1 MTWTS
6 IYLVCFLLGFSLSAV
21 SWLLGALHLHL
32 PHEFHG
38 GPHLHGH
45 GGFAHAGHAGHAGHI
60 AHSADLL
67 SAPTPFNFST
77 ATAFLAW
84 FGGAGYLLTR
94 YAELW
99 PPVALLAALAVGG
112 VGASLVFWFMASV
125 LWSPHENLDPDD
137 YEIVGLLGVVS
148 SPIRAGGTGEI
159 LFAQAGARRV
169 AGARSEDGQ
178 AIDKGVEVVIT
189 RHEKGL
195 VYVRTWAEL
204 AADAEVSSQTNGS
217 KPSDN
222 AR

>member
-6 IYLVCFLLGFSLSAV
+6 IYLVCFLLGFSLSV
-21 SWLLGALHLHL
+21 ISWLLGALHLHL
-32 PHEFHG
+32 PHAFHA
-38 GPHLHGH
+38 GPHAHGH
-45 GGFAHAGHAGHAGHI
+45 GHGHAGHAE
-60 AHSADLL
+60 HSAHFAD
-67 SAPTPFNFST
+67 APSPFNFAT

-94 YAELW
+94 YGDLW
-99 PPVALLAALAVGG
+99 PPVALLLAILVGSA
-112 VGASLVFWFMASV
+112 GASLVFWFMARV

-137 YEIVGLLGVVS
+137 YDVVGLLGVVS

-169 AGARSEDGQ
+169 AGARSEDGH

-204 AADAEVSSQTNGS
+204 AAD
-217 KPSDN
+217 D

>member
-6 IYLVCFLLGFSLSAV
+6 IYLVCFLLGFSLSV
-21 SWLLGALHLHL
+21 ISWLLGALHLRL
-32 PHEFHG
+32 PHAFHAG
-38 GPHLHGH
+38 AHAHGH
-45 GGFAHAGHAGHAGHI
+45 GHAGHAGHS
-60 AHSADLL
+60 AHFADAPSA
-67 SAPTPFNFST
+67 FNFATS
-77 ATAFLAW
+77 TAFLAW

-94 YAELW
+94 YGDLW
-99 PPVALLAALAVGG
+99 PAVALLLAILVGSA
-112 VGASLVFWFMASV
+112 GASLVFWFMARV

-137 YEIVGLLGVVS
+137 YDVVGLLGVVS

-178 AIDKGVEVVIT
+178 PIDKGVEVVIT
-189 RHEKGL
+189 RHDKGL

-204 AADAEVSSQTNGS
+204 SAD
-217 KPSDN
+217 D

>member
-6 IYLVCFLLGFSLSAV
+6 IYLVCFLLGFSLSVV

-32 PHEFHG
+32 PHELHG
-38 GPHLHGH
+38 GPHLHSH
-45 GGFAHAGHAGHAGHI
+45 GGFAHAGHDGHAGPG
-60 AHSADLL
+60 AHSAHLA

-77 ATAFLAW
+77 TMAFLAW
-84 FGGAGYLLTR
+84 FGGTGYLLTR
-94 YAELW
+94 YGALW
-99 PPVALLAALAVGG
+99 PPVALFAALAVGG
-112 VGASLVFWFMASV
+112 VGASLVFWFMTSV

-204 AADAEVSSQTNGS
+204 AAD
-217 KPSDN
+217 D
-222 AR
+222 RR